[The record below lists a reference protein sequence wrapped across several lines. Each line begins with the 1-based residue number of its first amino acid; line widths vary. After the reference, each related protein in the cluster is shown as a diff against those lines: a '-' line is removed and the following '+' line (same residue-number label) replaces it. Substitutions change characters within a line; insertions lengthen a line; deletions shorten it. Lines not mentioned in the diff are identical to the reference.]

1 LNKKYKIKMLI
12 ENEKVGIVIYI
23 FTLMSFA
30 AMEALAKFLSDN
42 FSITQIVWARYSFH
56 FLLVLLA
63 VMLIRLLGYNSGLRY
78 PKLILV
84 QVLRSIAL
92 LLMTYFFF
100 TSLSILTLA
109 EATIILFFSPL
120 ITVALSP
127 LLLKEKVP
135 HSSWLAVII
144 GFLGMVIVINPTN
157 ILNYKDIDFIWFTGI
172 IYGIAGALFYSLYQI
187 GTRVLAPV
195 ESPLTSLIFSCLAG
209 LIGTTI
215 LILLDYDLSS
225 SLNVWKNPSIY
236 EWILLATVGLFGA
249 LGQFLI
255 LGAYS
260 KAKAVTLAPISYT
273 HIIWATI
280 FGYIIF
286 YSLPNLQTLLG
297 AILIVS
303 SGIYTFRKIN

>member
-1 LNKKYKIKMLI
+1 MLI

-63 VMLIRLLGYNSGLRY
+63 VMLIRLLGYNYGLRY

-157 ILNYKDIDFIWFTGI
+157 ILNFKDIDFIWFTGI

>member
-1 LNKKYKIKMLI
+1 MQI

-135 HSSWLAVII
+135 NSSWLAVII
-144 GFLGMVIVINPTN
+144 GFLGMVIVINPIN
-157 ILNYKDIDFIWFTGI
+157 ILNFKDIDFIWFTGI

>member
-1 LNKKYKIKMLI
+1 MQI

-63 VMLIRLLGYNSGLRY
+63 VMLIRLLGYNYGLRY

-144 GFLGMVIVINPTN
+144 GFLGMVIVINPIN
-157 ILNYKDIDFIWFTGI
+157 ILNFKDIDFIWFTGI

-286 YSLPNLQTLLG
+286 YSLPNLQTFLG

>member
-1 LNKKYKIKMLI
+1 MHI
-12 ENEKVGIVIYI
+12 ENEKIGIVIYI

-30 AMEALAKFLSDN
+30 AMEALAKFLSHD
-42 FSITQIVWARYSFH
+42 FSISQIVWARYTFH
-56 FLLVLLA
+56 FLIVLFG
-63 VMLIRLLGYNSGLRY
+63 VILIHLLGFNSGLKY

-84 QVLRSIAL
+84 QALRSLAL

-120 ITVALSP
+120 ITVVLSP
-127 LLLKEKVP
+127 FLLKEKVTE
-135 HSSWLAVII
+135 SSWLAVII
-144 GFLGMVIVINPTN
+144 GFIGMIIIINPTN
-157 ILNYKDIDFIWFTGI
+157 IINYQDMNFIWFKGI

-195 ESPLTSLIFSCLAG
+195 DSPLTSLIFSCLAG

-215 LILLDYDLSS
+215 LILLDYDMST
-225 SLNVWKNPSIY
+225 SLKVWKSPNFY
-236 EWILLATVGLFGA
+236 EWFLLATVGLFGA

-260 KAKAVTLAPISYT
+260 KAKAITLAPISYT

-286 YSLPNLQTLLG
+286 DSLPSLQTLLG
-297 AILIVS
+297 GILIVC
-303 SGIYTFRKIN
+303 SGVYTFKKTI

>member
-1 LNKKYKIKMLI
+1 MQI

-30 AMEALAKFLSDN
+30 AMEALAKFLSDY

>member
-1 LNKKYKIKMLI
+1 MRI

-30 AMEALAKFLSDN
+30 TMEALAKFLSED

-56 FLLVLLA
+56 FLLVLFAIL
-63 VMLIRLLGYNSGLRY
+63 LIHLLGYNTGLRY

-120 ITVALSP
+120 ITVILSP
-127 LLLKEKVP
+127 LLLNEKVTN
-135 HSSWLAVII
+135 SSWLAVIV
-144 GFLGMVIVINPTN
+144 GFIGMVIVINPTN
-157 ILNYKDIDFIWFTGI
+157 ILNYQGIDFIWFTGI
-172 IYGIAGALFYSLYQI
+172 IYGLAGALFYSLYQI

-195 ESPLTSLIFSCLAG
+195 ESSLTSLIFSCLAG
-209 LIGTTI
+209 LLGTTI

-225 SLNVWKNPSIY
+225 SLNVWKKS
-236 EWILLATVGLFGA
+236 
-249 LGQFLI
+249 
-255 LGAYS
+255 
-260 KAKAVTLAPISYT
+260 
-273 HIIWATI
+273 
-280 FGYIIF
+280 
-286 YSLPNLQTLLG
+286 
-297 AILIVS
+297 
-303 SGIYTFRKIN
+303 

>member
-1 LNKKYKIKMLI
+1 MHI
-12 ENEKVGIVIYI
+12 ENEKIGIVIYI

-30 AMEALAKFLSDN
+30 AMEALAKFLSHD
-42 FSITQIVWARYSFH
+42 FSISQIVWARYTFH
-56 FLLVLLA
+56 FLIVLFG
-63 VMLIRLLGYNSGLRY
+63 VILIHLLGFNSGLKY
-78 PKLILV
+78 PKLILL
-84 QVLRSIAL
+84 QALRSLAL

-120 ITVALSP
+120 ITVVLSP
-127 LLLKEKVP
+127 FLLKEKVTE
-135 HSSWLAVII
+135 SSWLAVII
-144 GFLGMVIVINPTN
+144 GFIGMIIVINPTN
-157 ILNYKDIDFIWFTGI
+157 IINYEDMNFIWFKGI

-225 SLNVWKNPSIY
+225 SLKVWKSPNFY
-236 EWILLATVGLFGA
+236 EWSLLAIVGFFGA

-260 KAKAVTLAPISYT
+260 KAKAITLAPISYT

-286 YSLPNLQTLLG
+286 DSLPSLQTLLG
-297 AILIVS
+297 GILIVC
-303 SGIYTFRKIN
+303 SGVYTFKKTN

>member
-1 LNKKYKIKMLI
+1 MQI

-120 ITVALSP
+120 ITVTLSP

>member
-1 LNKKYKIKMLI
+1 MQI

-63 VMLIRLLGYNSGLRY
+63 VMLIRLLGYNYGLRY

-144 GFLGMVIVINPTN
+144 GFLGMVIVINPIN
-157 ILNYKDIDFIWFTGI
+157 ILNFKDIDFIWFTGI

>member
-1 LNKKYKIKMLI
+1 MRI

-30 AMEALAKFLSDN
+30 AMEALAKFLSED

-56 FLLVLLA
+56 FLLVLFAIL
-63 VMLIRLLGYNSGLRY
+63 LIHLLGYNTGLRY

-144 GFLGMVIVINPTN
+144 GFLGMVIVINPIN
-157 ILNYKDIDFIWFTGI
+157 ILNFKDIDFIWFTGI

>member
-1 LNKKYKIKMLI
+1 MRI
-12 ENEKVGIVIYI
+12 ENEKVGIVIYV

-30 AMEALAKFLSDN
+30 AMEALAKFLSED

-56 FLLVLLA
+56 FLLVLFA
-63 VMLIRLLGYNSGLRY
+63 IMLIHLLGYNTGLRY

-120 ITVALSP
+120 ITVILSP
-127 LLLKEKVP
+127 FLLNEKVTN
-135 HSSWLAVII
+135 SSWLAVIV
-144 GFLGMVIVINPTN
+144 GFIGMVIVINPTN
-157 ILNYKDIDFIWFTGI
+157 ILNYQDIDFIWFTGI
-172 IYGIAGALFYSLYQI
+172 IYGVAGALFYSLYQI
-187 GTRVLAPV
+187 GTRVLAPL
-195 ESPLTSLIFSCLAG
+195 ESSLTSLIFSCLAG
-209 LIGTTI
+209 LLGTTI

-225 SLNVWKNPSIY
+225 SLNVWKSPSIY
-236 EWILLATVGLFGA
+236 EWILLATVGLLGA
-249 LGQFLI
+249 IGQFLI

-260 KAKAVTLAPISYT
+260 KTKAITLAPISYT

-280 FGYIIF
+280 LGYIVF
-286 YSLPNLQTLLG
+286 HSLPNLQTLLG
-297 AILIVS
+297 GILIIS
-303 SGIYTFRKIN
+303 SGIYTFRVIN

>member
-1 LNKKYKIKMLI
+1 MLI

-63 VMLIRLLGYNSGLRY
+63 VMLIRLLGYNYGLRY

-144 GFLGMVIVINPTN
+144 GFLGMVIVINPIN
-157 ILNYKDIDFIWFTGI
+157 ILNFKDIDFIWFTGI

>member
-1 LNKKYKIKMLI
+1 MQI

-157 ILNYKDIDFIWFTGI
+157 IINYKDIDFIWFTGI

>member
-1 LNKKYKIKMLI
+1 MLI

-63 VMLIRLLGYNSGLRY
+63 VMLIRLLGYNYGLRY

>member
-1 LNKKYKIKMLI
+1 MQI

-135 HSSWLAVII
+135 NSSWLAVII

-157 ILNYKDIDFIWFTGI
+157 ILNFKDIDFIWFTGI

>member
-1 LNKKYKIKMLI
+1 
-12 ENEKVGIVIYI
+12 
-23 FTLMSFA
+23 MSFA
-30 AMEALAKFLSDN
+30 GMEALAKFLSED

-56 FLLVLLA
+56 FILVLFA
-63 VMLIRLLGYNSGLRY
+63 IMLIHLLGYNTGLRY

-120 ITVALSP
+120 ITVILSP
-127 LLLKEKVP
+127 FLLNEKVTN
-135 HSSWLAVII
+135 SSWLAVIV
-144 GFLGMVIVINPTN
+144 GFIGMVIVINPTN
-157 ILNYKDIDFIWFTGI
+157 ILNYQDIDFIWFTGI
-172 IYGIAGALFYSLYQI
+172 IYGVAGALFYSLYQI

-195 ESPLTSLIFSCLAG
+195 ESSLTSLIFSCLAG
-209 LIGTTI
+209 LLGTTI

-225 SLNVWKNPSIY
+225 SLNVWKSPSIY
-236 EWILLATVGLFGA
+236 EWILLATVGLLGA
-249 LGQFLI
+249 IGQFLI

-260 KAKAVTLAPISYT
+260 KAKAITLAPISYT

-280 FGYIIF
+280 LGYIIF
-286 YSLPNLQTLLG
+286 HSLPNLQTLLG
-297 AILIVS
+297 GILIIS
-303 SGIYTFRKIN
+303 SGIYTFRVIN

>member
-1 LNKKYKIKMLI
+1 MLI

-30 AMEALAKFLSDN
+30 AMEALAKFLSED

-56 FLLVLLA
+56 FLLVLFAIL
-63 VMLIRLLGYNSGLRY
+63 LIHLLGYNTGLRY

>member
-1 LNKKYKIKMLI
+1 MRI

-30 AMEALAKFLSDN
+30 AMEALAKFLSED

-56 FLLVLLA
+56 FILVLFAIL
-63 VMLIRLLGYNSGLRY
+63 LIHLLGYNTGLRY

-120 ITVALSP
+120 ITVILSP
-127 LLLKEKVP
+127 LLLNEKVTN
-135 HSSWLAVII
+135 SSWLAVIV
-144 GFLGMVIVINPTN
+144 GFIGMVIVINPTN
-157 ILNYKDIDFIWFTGI
+157 ILNYQGIDFIWFTGI
-172 IYGIAGALFYSLYQI
+172 IYGVAGALFYSLYQI

-195 ESPLTSLIFSCLAG
+195 ESSLTSLIFSCLAG
-209 LIGTTI
+209 LLGTTT

-225 SLNVWKNPSIY
+225 SLNVWKSPSIY
-236 EWILLATVGLFGA
+236 EWLLLATVGLFGA
-249 LGQFLI
+249 IGQFLI

-260 KAKAVTLAPISYT
+260 KAKAITLAPISYT

-280 FGYIIF
+280 LGYIIF

-297 AILIVS
+297 GILIVS

>member
-1 LNKKYKIKMLI
+1 MLI
-12 ENEKVGIVIYI
+12 
-23 FTLMSFA
+23 S
-30 AMEALAKFLSDN
+30 
-42 FSITQIVWARYSFH
+42 
-56 FLLVLLA
+56 
-63 VMLIRLLGYNSGLRY
+63 LLGYNSGLRY

>member
-1 LNKKYKIKMLI
+1 MQI

-144 GFLGMVIVINPTN
+144 GFLGMVIVINPIN
-157 ILNYKDIDFIWFTGI
+157 ILNFKDIDFIWFTGI

>member
-1 LNKKYKIKMLI
+1 MLI

-92 LLMTYFFF
+92 LLMSYFFF

-120 ITVALSP
+120 ITVTLSP

-135 HSSWLAVII
+135 HL
-144 GFLGMVIVINPTN
+144 
-157 ILNYKDIDFIWFTGI
+157 
-172 IYGIAGALFYSLYQI
+172 
-187 GTRVLAPV
+187 
-195 ESPLTSLIFSCLAG
+195 
-209 LIGTTI
+209 
-215 LILLDYDLSS
+215 
-225 SLNVWKNPSIY
+225 
-236 EWILLATVGLFGA
+236 
-249 LGQFLI
+249 
-255 LGAYS
+255 
-260 KAKAVTLAPISYT
+260 
-273 HIIWATI
+273 
-280 FGYIIF
+280 
-286 YSLPNLQTLLG
+286 
-297 AILIVS
+297 
-303 SGIYTFRKIN
+303 

>member
-1 LNKKYKIKMLI
+1 MLI